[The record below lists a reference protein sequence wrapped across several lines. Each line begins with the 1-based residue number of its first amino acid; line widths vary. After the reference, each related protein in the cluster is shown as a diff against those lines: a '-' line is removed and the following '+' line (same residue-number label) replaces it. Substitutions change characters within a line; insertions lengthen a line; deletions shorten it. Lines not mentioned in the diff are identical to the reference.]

1 MDQIVRLSD
10 VLEFH
15 DSTVRSVE
23 TQGSSV
29 IVEFE
34 PAITHRTCGG
44 PGVDDGDVLL
54 QRVRLIFLE
63 ARVTGSITACNGEL
77 WKGAIYLPSN
87 TLSLMPVPHL
97 HCGSVRAELV
107 FVNGEVLNIEGK
119 GFDCSTQG
127 KATFI
132 QRYIA

>member
-1 MDQIVRLSD
+1 MDQIVRLNE
-10 VLEFH
+10 VLAFH
-15 DSTVRSVE
+15 DSTVRNVE

-29 IVEFE
+29 VVEFE
-34 PAITHRTCGG
+34 PAIVHRTSGE
-44 PGVDDGDVLL
+44 PGVGNGDVLL

-77 WKGAIYLPSN
+77 WKGTIYLLSN
-87 TLSLMPVPHL
+87 TLLLVPVPHH

-127 KATFI
+127 DATI
-132 QRYIA
+132 LQRYIA